1 MTTVFSGYWQQSN
14 QALLSKLSQLSEYAE
29 QNFDIEISITKML
42 KEAEYRNL
50 VITELGQLG
59 HQDINKITHWLTHPS
74 ITDDTNNKDVVTS
87 QEVPSSI
94 KPTQKNSPSVLL
106 IMLMVLITLLIAVG
120 SMLWYQN
127 ILNTLNSPSHA
138 ASLATTKSQLS
149 VAQTKAN
156 DILLAANKVPSLQQ
170 NKATK
175 AEEIHSTLF
184 RLHGSNT
191 IGEKLAPMLLEGF
204 LNTRHITD
212 FSWVEQSPL
221 ERTLHYTLGDKNYAI
236 ELKAYGS
243 STAFTALN
251 TNSADI
257 GMSSRRIKDKEID
270 KLAKVTGYLNKLGNE
285 HIIGLDGLAVIIN
298 QNNPVKQLA
307 STTLAKI
314 FSGEIKNWA
323 QVGGPSLPITLYARD
338 THSGTWDTF
347 KKLVLKKHNKKLS
360 AQAERFESS
369 SELSTLVSQNESAIG
384 FIGLNYVLH
393 NKAVAIAASQDSGA
407 IYPTR
412 FTVGTEDYALARRLY
427 FYTPTSAPKI
437 VKDFAQYALSN
448 SGQEIVAEAG
458 LISQNIKLEQVYPL
472 QDAPQKYQEYATKAK
487 RLSLNFRFDYATK
500 DLDNKGKRDLQRLVN
515 FMENHQ
521 NRRLVLMGFSDSIGA
536 KAKNNKL
543 SKQRANSVE
552 LALTS
557 RGTPVLAVEG
567 MGEALPIANNN
578 TEDGRK
584 RNRRVEVWLL

>member
-1 MTTVFSGYWQQSN
+1 MTAVFSGYWQPSN

-29 QNFDIEISITKML
+29 QNFDIEISIPKML
-42 KEAEYRNL
+42 EEVEYRNL
-50 VITELGQLG
+50 VITELAQLG
-59 HQDINKITHWLTHPS
+59 HQGINKITHWLTHTS
-74 ITDDTNNKDVVTS
+74 VTDETHNEATVSGPVSTS
-87 QEVPSSI
+87 QKKS
-94 KPTQKNSPSVLL
+94 PTVLL
-106 IMLMVLITLLIAVG
+106 ITLTVLITLLVSVG
-120 SMLWYQN
+120 SMFWYQN
-127 ILNTLNSPSHA
+127 SFNNLESPSHVPSLTSTKAQLSA
-138 ASLATTKSQLS
+138 AQISANDSNLTTNQERPVQHNKPLTTKSERTT
-149 VAQTKAN
+149 V
-156 DILLAANKVPSLQQ
+156 
-170 NKATK
+170 
-175 AEEIHSTLF
+175 F

-204 LNTRHITD
+204 LKTRNSSD
-212 FSWVEQSPL
+212 LSWVEQSPL
-221 ERTLHYTLGDKNYAI
+221 ERTLHYTQNGKEYAI
-236 ELKAYGS
+236 ELKAHGS
-243 STAFTALN
+243 STAFKALHN
-251 TNSADI
+251 NSADI
-257 GMSSRRIKDKEID
+257 GMSSRRIKAKEID
-270 KLAKVTGYLNKLGNE
+270 KLATVTGHLNKLGNE
-285 HIIGLDGLAVIIN
+285 HIVGLDGLAVIIN
-298 QNNPVKQLA
+298 QNNPVKQLS

-323 QVGGPSLPITLYARD
+323 QVGGPSFPIKLYARD
-338 THSGTWDTF
+338 AQSGTWDTF
-347 KKLVLKKHNKKLS
+347 KKLVLKKHGKKLS
-360 AQAERFESS
+360 VAAERFESS
-369 SELSTLVSQNESAIG
+369 SELSTLVSQNEAAIG

-472 QDAPQKYQEYATKAK
+472 QNAPQKYQEYAAKAK

-500 DLDNKGKRDLQRLVN
+500 DLDNKGKRDLQRLVD
-515 FMENHQ
+515 FMANHQ
-521 NRRLVLMGFSDSIGA
+521 SGRLVLMGFSDSVGA

-543 SKQRANSVE
+543 SKQRAKSVE

-557 RGTPVLAVEG
+557 RGIPVLAVEG
-567 MGEALPIANNN
+567 MGESLPIANNN